1 MGPCWQGETCR
12 ISSLCVIPG
21 HVMKAG
27 LQDVYEHTCVT
38 PSQGSQLPFCVL
50 HISNFAAAGLALLQR
65 LSLTILVRI
74 ILVIL
79 VSKH

>member
-1 MGPCWQGETCR
+1 
-12 ISSLCVIPG
+12 
-21 HVMKAG
+21 MKAG

-38 PSQGSQLPFCVL
+38 PLQGSQLPFCVL
-50 HISNFAAAGLALLQR
+50 HINFAAAGLALLQR

-79 VSKH
+79 VSKHWPDCYIRAI